1 MKQQSDLHKTER
13 EFQVG
18 DWVYLRIKPYK
29 QQFVAYRA
37 SHKLSPRFF
46 GPFKIIQRVGKVA
59 YRLNLPVGSY
69 IHPVFHVSC
78 SYWFLYSPSI
88 PCFLFEG

>member
-37 SHKLSPRFF
+37 SHKLSSRFF
-46 GPFKIIQRVGKVA
+46 GPFKIIQRVG
-59 YRLNLPVGSY
+59 
-69 IHPVFHVSC
+69 
-78 SYWFLYSPSI
+78 
-88 PCFLFEG
+88 